1 MRLGKI
7 PYVAVLWAALGLG
20 FALIPP
26 KTAQAVGERTAI
38 EAQTGGQAAKARQF
52 ASNAPQKAAQKSSQ
66 PGSIYSKNLRVVDG
80 DTLVMGEVRI
90 RLYGIDAPELSQ
102 RCSDMQGASWDCGTW
117 SKAVLDRLAH
127 PGLSCAPKD
136 TDRYGRTVAVCYD
149 PKGVDVNAAMVAAGA
164 AYAYAKY
171 AKDYIETEQD
181 ARAGGIGLWRAAV
194 IPPAQYRAEYRAGK
208 RATQLASKPV
218 QSPPEGCAIKGN
230 ISKSGKLYHLPG
242 GRWYEG
248 TRIST
253 TSGERWFCS
262 EGDAQAAGWRRAQG

>member
-7 PYVAVLWAALGLG
+7 PYVAALWVALGLG

-26 KTAQAVGERTAI
+26 KTAQAVGERTVV
-38 EAQTGGQAAKARQF
+38 EARTGGQADKARQI
-52 ASNAPQKAAQKSSQ
+52 ALNAPQKVAQTFDQSGLIHSKS
-66 PGSIYSKNLRVVDG
+66 LRVVDG
-80 DTLVMGEVRI
+80 DTVILGTVRI
-90 RLYGIDAPELSQ
+90 RLFGIDAPELSQ
-102 RCSDMQGASWDCGTW
+102 SCSDIQGASWGCGAW
-117 SKAVLDRLAH
+117 SKAVLERLAQ

-149 PKGVDVNAAMVAAGA
+149 ATGVDVNAEMVAAGA
-164 AYAYAKY
+164 AYAYVKY
-171 AKDYIETEQD
+171 AKDYVETEAY

-194 IPPAQYRAEYRAGK
+194 TPPAQYRADK
-208 RATQLASKPV
+208 RATQVASKPV
-218 QSPPEGCAIKGN
+218 QTHPEGCAIKGN

-248 TRIST
+248 TRISPA
-253 TSGERWFCS
+253 SGERWFCS

>member
-7 PYVAVLWAALGLG
+7 PYVAALWVALGLG

-38 EAQTGGQAAKARQF
+38 DAQTTEQVSKVLQIG
-52 ASNAPQKAAQKSSQ
+52 SNAPQKVAQTFNQ
-66 PGSIYSKNLRVVDG
+66 PGSLYSKSLRVVDG
-80 DTLVMGEVRI
+80 DTLVLGEVRI
-90 RLYGIDAPELSQ
+90 RLFGIDAPELSQ
-102 RCSDMQGASWDCGTW
+102 TCSDMQGAPWGCGTW
-117 SKAVLDRLAH
+117 SKAVLERLVH
-127 PGLSCAPKD
+127 PGLSCTPKD
-136 TDRYGRTVAVCYD
+136 IDRYGRTVAVCYD

-164 AYAYAKY
+164 AYAYVKY

-208 RATQLASKPV
+208 RATQSASKPV
-218 QSPPEGCAIKGN
+218 QSHPEGCAIKGN

-248 TRIST
+248 TRISL